1 MKPGVALRP
10 GVRVVFA
17 CGADALAGPGHHGV
31 RPSQHRAPPPGV
43 WGLSIFVVDPSVQ
56 GTGVGR
62 ELLARCAAY
71 GEGARGRII
80 LASRDPRAITAY
92 ARMGLRM
99 EPAMSADGM
108 PRGVDTNDVRPGT
121 PADLPLTEAV
131 DRAVR
136 GAAHGEDILAML
148 EADAELL
155 VAPERGY
162 AVVLRGAVRLLAAF
176 DDDGAA
182 AVLRGALA
190 HAAAHADAVH
200 VERLTARQS
209 WAARVCVEAGL
220 QLSPT
225 SGPVFTAGDVGPF
238 RPYLPSGSYL

>member
-1 MKPGVALRP
+1 MPTVRPMSEADIPGVYD
-10 GVRVVFA
+10 VM
-17 CGADALAGPGHHGV
+17 
-31 RPSQHRAPPPGV
+31 
-43 WGLSIFVVDPSVQ
+43 
-56 GTGVGR
+56 GTAFGGR
-62 ELLARCAAY
+62 ELLARCVAY

-108 PRGVDTNDVRPGT
+108 PGGVDTNDVRAGT
-121 PADLPLTEAV
+121 PVDLPLTEAV

-162 AVVLRGAVRLLAAF
+162 
-176 DDDGAA
+176 
-182 AVLRGALA
+182 
-190 HAAAHADAVH
+190 
-200 VERLTARQS
+200 
-209 WAARVCVEAGL
+209 
-220 QLSPT
+220 
-225 SGPVFTAGDVGPF
+225 
-238 RPYLPSGSYL
+238 